1 MRLKSIITVIAL
13 ILIMF
18 MSAIES
24 SIISLAL
31 PTIKQDLNAGNLIS
45 LIFTAYFIALVI
57 ANPIVGELLSRFKII
72 YVAIAGLLLF
82 SIGSFMCGLSTNFT
96 MLIISRVIQGFGSG
110 VLMSLSQ
117 IVPKLAFEIPLR
129 YKIMGIVGSVWGIS
143 SIIGPLLGGGI
154 LEFATWHW
162 LFYINIPIAI
172 IAIILVIWTFHF
184 PEEETV
190 AKSKFDTKGLTL
202 FYVFIGLIMF
212 ALLNQQLLLLNFL
225 SFILAIVV
233 AMCLFK
239 VEKHVSSPFLP
250 VVEFNRSITLV
261 FITDLLTAICLMGFN
276 LYIPVYLQEQLGL
289 SPLQSGLVIFPLS
302 VAWITLNFNL
312 HLSVAWITLN
322 FNLHR
327 IEAKLSRKV
336 IYLLSF
342 TLLLVSSIIISFGI
356 KLPVLIAFVLI
367 LAGLSFGYIY
377 TKDSVIVQEET
388 SPLQMKK
395 MMSFYGLTKNLGASI
410 GSTIMGY
417 LYAIQSGIFGPNLHN
432 VLSAVAVI
440 SIGLIVLWVVF
451 FKEQSSQSKE

>member
-31 PTIKQDLNAGNLIS
+31 PTINQDLNAGNLIS

-82 SIGSFMCGLSTNFT
+82 SIGSLMCGLSTNFT

-233 AMCLFK
+233 AIRLFK

-312 HLSVAWITLN
+312 H
-322 FNLHR
+322 R

-356 KLPVLIAFVLI
+356 KLPLLIAFVLI

-417 LYAIQSGIFGPNLHN
+417 LYAIQSAIFGPNLHN

-440 SIGLIVLWVVF
+440 STGLIVLWVVF
-451 FKEQSSQSKE
+451 FKEQLSQSKE

>member
-312 HLSVAWITLN
+312 H
-322 FNLHR
+322 R

-367 LAGLSFGYIY
+367 LAGSSFGYIY

>member
-312 HLSVAWITLN
+312 H
-322 FNLHR
+322 R

-367 LAGLSFGYIY
+367 LAGLSFGYTY

>member
-302 VAWITLNFNL
+302 L
-312 HLSVAWITLN
+312 AWITLN

-395 MMSFYGLTKNLGASI
+395 MTSFYGLTKNLGASI

>member
-1 MRLKSIITVIAL
+1 MRLKSIVTVIAL

-18 MSAIES
+18 MAAIES

-57 ANPIVGELLSRFKII
+57 ANPIVGELLTRFKII
-72 YVAIAGLLLF
+72 YIAIAGLTLF
-82 SIGSFMCGLSTNFT
+82 TVGSLMSGLSTHFS

-110 VLMSLSQ
+110 VMMSLSQ

-172 IAIILVIWTFHF
+172 IAIILVVWTFHF

-190 AKSKFDTKGLTL
+190 AKSKFDTKGIAL
-202 FYVFIGLIMF
+202 FYIFIGLIMF
-212 ALLNQQLLLLNFL
+212 ALLNQQHLYLNIIGFV
-225 SFILAIVV
+225 LAILV
-233 AMCLFK
+233 ALRLFN
-239 VEKHVSSPFLP
+239 VEKKVSSPFLP
-250 VVEFNRSITLV
+250 VAEFNRMITLV
-261 FITDLLTAICLMGFN
+261 FITDLLTAVCLMGFN

-312 HLSVAWITLN
+312 H
-322 FNLHR
+322 H

-336 IYLLSF
+336 IYLSSF
-342 TLLLVSSIIISFGI
+342 TLLLLSSIIIAFGI
-356 KLPVLIAFVLI
+356 KLPILIACVLI
-367 LAGLSFGYIY
+367 LSGLSFGYIY

-388 SPLQMKK
+388 SPIQMKK

-417 LYAIQSGIFGPNLHN
+417 LYALKSGLFGANLHN
-432 VLSAVAVI
+432 ILGVVSLI
-440 SIGLIVLWVVF
+440 SVGLIVVWLIF
-451 FKEQSSQSKE
+451 YREAASQTKE

>member
-1 MRLKSIITVIAL
+1 MRLKSIVTVIAL
-13 ILIMF
+13 ILIMY
-18 MSAIES
+18 MAAIES

-57 ANPIVGELLSRFKII
+57 ANPIVGELLTRFKII
-72 YVAIAGLLLF
+72 YIAIAGLTLF
-82 SIGSFMCGLSTNFT
+82 TVGSLMSGLSTHFS
-96 MLIISRVIQGFGSG
+96 MLVISRVIQGFGSG
-110 VLMSLSQ
+110 VMMSLSQ

-172 IAIILVIWTFHF
+172 IAIILVVWTFHF

-190 AKSKFDTKGLTL
+190 AKSKFDTKGITL
-202 FYVFIGLIMF
+202 FYIFIGLIMF
-212 ALLNQQLLLLNFL
+212 ALLNQQHLYLNIIGFV
-225 SFILAIVV
+225 LAILV
-233 AMCLFK
+233 ALRLFN
-239 VEKHVSSPFLP
+239 VEKKVSSPFLP
-250 VVEFNRSITLV
+250 VAEFNRMITLV
-261 FITDLLTAICLMGFN
+261 FITDLLTAVCLMGFN

-312 HLSVAWITLN
+312 H
-322 FNLHR
+322 H

-336 IYLLSF
+336 IYLSSF
-342 TLLLVSSIIISFGI
+342 TLLLLSSIIIAFGI
-356 KLPVLIAFVLI
+356 KLPILIACVLI
-367 LAGLSFGYIY
+367 LSGLSFGYIY

-388 SPLQMKK
+388 SPIQMKK

-417 LYAIQSGIFGPNLHN
+417 LYALKSGLFGANLHN
-432 VLSAVAVI
+432 ILGVVSLI
-440 SIGLIVLWVVF
+440 SVGLIVVWLIF
-451 FKEQSSQSKE
+451 YREAASQTKE

>member
-212 ALLNQQLLLLNFL
+212 ALLNQQLLLFNFL

-261 FITDLLTAICLMGFN
+261 FITDLLTTICLMGFN

-289 SPLQSGLVIFPLS
+289 SPLQSGLVIFP
-302 VAWITLNFNL
+302 
-312 HLSVAWITLN
+312 LSVAWITLN

>member
-312 HLSVAWITLN
+312 H
-322 FNLHR
+322 R

-395 MMSFYGLTKNLGASI
+395 MMSFYRLTKNLGASI

>member
-289 SPLQSGLVIFPLS
+289 SPSQSGLVIFP
-302 VAWITLNFNL
+302 
-312 HLSVAWITLN
+312 LSVAWITLN

-451 FKEQSSQSKE
+451 F

>member
-143 SIIGPLLGGGI
+143 SIIGPLLGGDI

-312 HLSVAWITLN
+312 H
-322 FNLHR
+322 R

>member
-1 MRLKSIITVIAL
+1 MRLKSIVTVIAL

-18 MSAIES
+18 MAAIES

-57 ANPIVGELLSRFKII
+57 ANPIVGELLTRFKII
-72 YVAIAGLLLF
+72 YIAIAGLTLF
-82 SIGSFMCGLSTNFT
+82 TVGSLMSGLSTHFS

-110 VLMSLSQ
+110 VMMSLSQ

-172 IAIILVIWTFHF
+172 IAIILVVWTFHF
-184 PEEETV
+184 PEEKTV
-190 AKSKFDTKGLTL
+190 AKSKFDTKGITL
-202 FYVFIGLIMF
+202 FYIFIGLIMF
-212 ALLNQQLLLLNFL
+212 ALLNQQHLYLNIIGFV
-225 SFILAIVV
+225 LAILV
-233 AMCLFK
+233 ALRLFN
-239 VEKHVSSPFLP
+239 VEKKVSSPFLP
-250 VVEFNRSITLV
+250 VAEFNRMITLV
-261 FITDLLTAICLMGFN
+261 FITDLLTAVCLMGFN

-312 HLSVAWITLN
+312 H
-322 FNLHR
+322 H

-336 IYLLSF
+336 IYLSSF
-342 TLLLVSSIIISFGI
+342 TLLLLSSIIIAFGI
-356 KLPVLIAFVLI
+356 KLPILIACVLI
-367 LAGLSFGYIY
+367 LSGLSFGYIY

-388 SPLQMKK
+388 SPIQMKK

-417 LYAIQSGIFGPNLHN
+417 LYALKSGLFGANLHN
-432 VLSAVAVI
+432 ILGVVSLI
-440 SIGLIVLWVVF
+440 SVWLIF
-451 FKEQSSQSKE
+451 YREAASQTKE

>member
-1 MRLKSIITVIAL
+1 MRLKSIVTVIAL

-18 MSAIES
+18 MAAIES

-57 ANPIVGELLSRFKII
+57 ANPIVGELLTRFKII
-72 YVAIAGLLLF
+72 YIAIAGLTLF
-82 SIGSFMCGLSTNFT
+82 TVGSLMSGLSTHFS

-110 VLMSLSQ
+110 VMMSLSQ

-162 LFYINIPIAI
+162 LFFINIPIAI
-172 IAIILVIWTFHF
+172 IAIILVVWTFHF
-184 PEEETV
+184 SEEETV
-190 AKSKFDTKGLTL
+190 AKSKFDTKGITL
-202 FYVFIGLIMF
+202 FYIFIGLIMF
-212 ALLNQQLLLLNFL
+212 ALLNQQHLYLNIIGFV
-225 SFILAIVV
+225 LAILI
-233 AMCLFK
+233 ALRLFN
-239 VEKHVSSPFLP
+239 VEKKVSSPFLP
-250 VVEFNRSITLV
+250 VAEFNRMITLV
-261 FITDLLTAICLMGFN
+261 FITDLLTAVCLMGFN

-312 HLSVAWITLN
+312 H
-322 FNLHR
+322 H

-336 IYLLSF
+336 IYLSSF
-342 TLLLVSSIIISFGI
+342 TLLLLSSIIIAFGI
-356 KLPVLIAFVLI
+356 KLPILIACVLI
-367 LAGLSFGYIY
+367 LSGISFGYIY

-388 SPLQMKK
+388 SPIQMKK

-417 LYAIQSGIFGPNLHN
+417 LYALKSRLFGANLHN
-432 VLSAVAVI
+432 ILGVVSLI
-440 SIGLIVLWVVF
+440 SVGLIVVWLIF
-451 FKEQSSQSKE
+451 YREAASQTNE

>member
-312 HLSVAWITLN
+312 H
-322 FNLHR
+322 R

-440 SIGLIVLWVVF
+440 SIWLIVLWVVF

>member
-1 MRLKSIITVIAL
+1 MRLKSIVTVIAL

-18 MSAIES
+18 MAAIES

-57 ANPIVGELLSRFKII
+57 ANPIVGELLTRFKII
-72 YVAIAGLLLF
+72 YIAIAGLTLF
-82 SIGSFMCGLSTNFT
+82 TVGSLMSGLSTHFS

-110 VLMSLSQ
+110 VMMSLSQ

-172 IAIILVIWTFHF
+172 IAIILVVWTFHF
-184 PEEETV
+184 PEEKTV
-190 AKSKFDTKGLTL
+190 AKSKFDTKGITL
-202 FYVFIGLIMF
+202 FYIFIGLIMF
-212 ALLNQQLLLLNFL
+212 ALLNQQHLYLNIIGFV
-225 SFILAIVV
+225 LAILV
-233 AMCLFK
+233 ALRLFN
-239 VEKHVSSPFLP
+239 VEKKVSSPFLP
-250 VVEFNRSITLV
+250 VAEFNRMITLV
-261 FITDLLTAICLMGFN
+261 FITDLLTAVCLMGFN

-302 VAWITLNFNL
+302 VARITLNFNL
-312 HLSVAWITLN
+312 H
-322 FNLHR
+322 H

-336 IYLLSF
+336 IYLSSF
-342 TLLLVSSIIISFGI
+342 TLLLLSSIIIAFGI
-356 KLPVLIAFVLI
+356 KLPILIACVLI
-367 LAGLSFGYIY
+367 LSGLSFGYIY

-388 SPLQMKK
+388 SPIQMKK

-417 LYAIQSGIFGPNLHN
+417 LYALKSGLFGANLHN
-432 VLSAVAVI
+432 ILGVVSLI
-440 SIGLIVLWVVF
+440 SVGLIVVWLIF
-451 FKEQSSQSKE
+451 YREAASQTKE

>member
-1 MRLKSIITVIAL
+1 
-13 ILIMF
+13 

-302 VAWITLNFNL
+302 L
-312 HLSVAWITLN
+312 AWITLN

>member
-312 HLSVAWITLN
+312 H
-322 FNLHR
+322 R
-327 IEAKLSRKV
+327 IEAKLARKV

>member
-172 IAIILVIWTFHF
+172 IAIILVVWTFHF

-233 AMCLFK
+233 AIRLFK

-312 HLSVAWITLN
+312 H
-322 FNLHR
+322 R

-356 KLPVLIAFVLI
+356 KFPLLIAFVLI

>member
-1 MRLKSIITVIAL
+1 MRLKSIVTVIAL

-18 MSAIES
+18 MAAIES

-57 ANPIVGELLSRFKII
+57 ANPIVGELLTRFKII
-72 YVAIAGLLLF
+72 YIAIAGLTLF
-82 SIGSFMCGLSTNFT
+82 TVGSLMSGLSTHFS

-110 VLMSLSQ
+110 VMMSLSQ

-129 YKIMGIVGSVWGIS
+129 YKIMGIVGSIWGIS

-172 IAIILVIWTFHF
+172 IAIILVVWTFHF

-190 AKSKFDTKGLTL
+190 AKSKFDTKGITL
-202 FYVFIGLIMF
+202 FYIFIGLIMF
-212 ALLNQQLLLLNFL
+212 ALLNQQHLYLNIIGFV
-225 SFILAIVV
+225 LAILV
-233 AMCLFK
+233 ALRLFN
-239 VEKHVSSPFLP
+239 VEKKVSSPFLP
-250 VVEFNRSITLV
+250 VAEFNRMITLV
-261 FITDLLTAICLMGFN
+261 FITDLLTAVCLMGFN

-312 HLSVAWITLN
+312 H
-322 FNLHR
+322 H

-336 IYLLSF
+336 IYLSSF
-342 TLLLVSSIIISFGI
+342 TLLLLSSIIIAFGI
-356 KLPVLIAFVLI
+356 KLPILIACVLI
-367 LAGLSFGYIY
+367 LSGLSFGYIY

-388 SPLQMKK
+388 SPIQMKK

-417 LYAIQSGIFGPNLHN
+417 LYALKSGLFGANLHN
-432 VLSAVAVI
+432 ILGVVSLI
-440 SIGLIVLWVVF
+440 SVGLIVVWLIF
-451 FKEQSSQSKE
+451 YREAASQTKE

>member
-261 FITDLLTAICLMGFN
+261 FITDLLTAIYLMGFN

-289 SPLQSGLVIFPLS
+289 SPLQSGLVIFP
-302 VAWITLNFNL
+302 
-312 HLSVAWITLN
+312 LSVAWITLN

-410 GSTIMGY
+410 GSTIGSTIMGY

>member
-24 SIISLAL
+24 SIISIAL

-302 VAWITLNFNL
+302 L
-312 HLSVAWITLN
+312 AWITLN

-367 LAGLSFGYIY
+367 LAGLSFGYTY
-377 TKDSVIVQEET
+377 TKDRVIVQEET

>member
-57 ANPIVGELLSRFKII
+57 ANPIVGKLLSRFKII

-312 HLSVAWITLN
+312 H
-322 FNLHR
+322 R

>member
-302 VAWITLNFNL
+302 VAWITLNL
-312 HLSVAWITLN
+312 
-322 FNLHR
+322 NLHR

>member
-1 MRLKSIITVIAL
+1 MRLKSIVTVIAL

-18 MSAIES
+18 MAAIES

-57 ANPIVGELLSRFKII
+57 ANPIVGELLTRFKII
-72 YVAIAGLLLF
+72 YIAIAGLTLF
-82 SIGSFMCGLSTNFT
+82 TVGSLMSGLSTHFS
-96 MLIISRVIQGFGSG
+96 MLVISRVIQGFGSG
-110 VLMSLSQ
+110 VMMSLSQ

-172 IAIILVIWTFHF
+172 IAIILVVWTFHF

-190 AKSKFDTKGLTL
+190 AKSKFDTKGITL
-202 FYVFIGLIMF
+202 FYIFIGLIMF
-212 ALLNQQLLLLNFL
+212 ALLNQQHLYLNIIGFV
-225 SFILAIVV
+225 LAILV
-233 AMCLFK
+233 ALRLFN
-239 VEKHVSSPFLP
+239 VEKKVSSPFLP
-250 VVEFNRSITLV
+250 VAEFNRMITLV
-261 FITDLLTAICLMGFN
+261 FITDLLTAVCLMGFN

-312 HLSVAWITLN
+312 H
-322 FNLHR
+322 H

-336 IYLLSF
+336 IYLSSF
-342 TLLLVSSIIISFGI
+342 TLLLLSSIIIAFGI
-356 KLPVLIAFVLI
+356 KLPILIACVLI
-367 LAGLSFGYIY
+367 LSGLSFGYIY

-388 SPLQMKK
+388 SPIQMKK

-417 LYAIQSGIFGPNLHN
+417 FYALKSGLFGANLHN
-432 VLSAVAVI
+432 ILGVVSLI
-440 SIGLIVLWVVF
+440 SVGLIVVWLIF
-451 FKEQSSQSKE
+451 YREAASQTKE

>member
-18 MSAIES
+18 MSAIEP

-312 HLSVAWITLN
+312 H
-322 FNLHR
+322 R

-451 FKEQSSQSKE
+451 F

>member
-312 HLSVAWITLN
+312 H
-322 FNLHR
+322 R
-327 IEAKLSRKV
+327 IEAKLSRKF

>member
-1 MRLKSIITVIAL
+1 MRLKSIVTVIAL

-18 MSAIES
+18 MAAIES

-57 ANPIVGELLSRFKII
+57 ANPIVGELLTRFKII
-72 YVAIAGLLLF
+72 YIAIAGLTLF
-82 SIGSFMCGLSTNFT
+82 TVGSLMSGLSTHFS
-96 MLIISRVIQGFGSG
+96 MLVISRVIQGFGSG
-110 VLMSLSQ
+110 VMMSLSQ

-172 IAIILVIWTFHF
+172 IAIILVVWTFHF

-190 AKSKFDTKGLTL
+190 AKSKFDTKGITL
-202 FYVFIGLIMF
+202 FYIFIGLIMF
-212 ALLNQQLLLLNFL
+212 ALLNQQHLYLNIIGFV
-225 SFILAIVV
+225 LAILV
-233 AMCLFK
+233 ALRLFN
-239 VEKHVSSPFLP
+239 VEKKVSSPFLP
-250 VVEFNRSITLV
+250 VAEFNRMITLV
-261 FITDLLTAICLMGFN
+261 FITDLLTAVCLMGFN

-312 HLSVAWITLN
+312 H
-322 FNLHR
+322 H

-336 IYLLSF
+336 IYLSSF
-342 TLLLVSSIIISFGI
+342 TLLLLSSIIIAFGI
-356 KLPVLIAFVLI
+356 KLPILIACVLI
-367 LAGLSFGYIY
+367 LSGLSFGYIY
-377 TKDSVIVQEET
+377 TKDSVIVQVET
-388 SPLQMKK
+388 SPIQMKK

-417 LYAIQSGIFGPNLHN
+417 LYALKSGLFGANLHN
-432 VLSAVAVI
+432 ILGVVSLI
-440 SIGLIVLWVVF
+440 SVGLIVVWLIF
-451 FKEQSSQSKE
+451 YREAASQTKE

>member
-1 MRLKSIITVIAL
+1 MRLKSIVTVIAL

-18 MSAIES
+18 MAAIES

-57 ANPIVGELLSRFKII
+57 ANPIVGELLTRFKII
-72 YVAIAGLLLF
+72 YIAIAGLTLF
-82 SIGSFMCGLSTNFT
+82 TVGSLMSGLSTHFS

-110 VLMSLSQ
+110 VMMSLSQ

-172 IAIILVIWTFHF
+172 IAIILVVWTFHF
-184 PEEETV
+184 PEEKTV
-190 AKSKFDTKGLTL
+190 AKSKFDTKGITL
-202 FYVFIGLIMF
+202 FYIFIGLIMF
-212 ALLNQQLLLLNFL
+212 ALLNQQHLYLNIIG
-225 SFILAIVV
+225 FILAILV
-233 AMCLFK
+233 ALRLFN
-239 VEKHVSSPFLP
+239 VEKKVSSPFLP
-250 VVEFNRSITLV
+250 VAEFNRMITLV
-261 FITDLLTAICLMGFN
+261 FITDLLTAVCLMGFN

-312 HLSVAWITLN
+312 H
-322 FNLHR
+322 H

-336 IYLLSF
+336 IYLSSF
-342 TLLLVSSIIISFGI
+342 TLLLLSSIIIAFGI
-356 KLPVLIAFVLI
+356 KLPILIACVLI
-367 LAGLSFGYIY
+367 LSGLSFGYIY

-388 SPLQMKK
+388 SPIQMKK

-417 LYAIQSGIFGPNLHN
+417 LYALKSGLFGANLHN
-432 VLSAVAVI
+432 ILGVVSLI
-440 SIGLIVLWVVF
+440 SVGLIVVWLIF
-451 FKEQSSQSKE
+451 YREAASQTKE

>member
-13 ILIMF
+13 ILITF

-302 VAWITLNFNL
+302 L
-312 HLSVAWITLN
+312 AWITLN

>member
-312 HLSVAWITLN
+312 H
-322 FNLHR
+322 R

-410 GSTIMGY
+410 GSTMMGY

>member
-1 MRLKSIITVIAL
+1 MRLKSIVTVIAL

-18 MSAIES
+18 MAAIES

-57 ANPIVGELLSRFKII
+57 ANPIVGELLTRFKII
-72 YVAIAGLLLF
+72 YIAIAGLTLF
-82 SIGSFMCGLSTNFT
+82 TVGSLMSGLSTHFS
-96 MLIISRVIQGFGSG
+96 MLVISRVIQGFGSG
-110 VLMSLSQ
+110 VMMSLSQ

-172 IAIILVIWTFHF
+172 IAIILVVWTFHF

-190 AKSKFDTKGLTL
+190 AKSKFDTKGITL
-202 FYVFIGLIMF
+202 FYIFIGLIMF
-212 ALLNQQLLLLNFL
+212 ALLNQQHLYLNIIGFV
-225 SFILAIVV
+225 LAILV
-233 AMCLFK
+233 ALRLFN
-239 VEKHVSSPFLP
+239 VEKKVSSPFLP
-250 VVEFNRSITLV
+250 VAEFNRMITLV
-261 FITDLLTAICLMGFN
+261 FITDLLTAVCLMGFN

-312 HLSVAWITLN
+312 H
-322 FNLHR
+322 H

-336 IYLLSF
+336 IYLSSF
-342 TLLLVSSIIISFGI
+342 TLLLLSSIIIAFGI
-356 KLPVLIAFVLI
+356 KSPILIACVLI
-367 LAGLSFGYIY
+367 LSGLSFGYIY

-388 SPLQMKK
+388 SPIQMKK

-417 LYAIQSGIFGPNLHN
+417 LYALKSGLFGANLHN
-432 VLSAVAVI
+432 ILGVVSLI
-440 SIGLIVLWVVF
+440 SVGLIVVWLIF
-451 FKEQSSQSKE
+451 YREAASQTKE

>member
-312 HLSVAWITLN
+312 H
-322 FNLHR
+322 R

-417 LYAIQSGIFGPNLHN
+417 LYAMQSGIFGPNLHN

>member
-312 HLSVAWITLN
+312 H
-322 FNLHR
+322 R

-356 KLPVLIAFVLI
+356 KLPVLIALVLI

>member
-82 SIGSFMCGLSTNFT
+82 SIGSLMCGLSTNFT

-233 AMCLFK
+233 AIRLFK

-312 HLSVAWITLN
+312 H
-322 FNLHR
+322 R

-356 KLPVLIAFVLI
+356 KLPLLIAFVLI

-417 LYAIQSGIFGPNLHN
+417 LYAIQSAIFGPNLHN

-440 SIGLIVLWVVF
+440 STGLIVLWL
-451 FKEQSSQSKE
+451 SLIHI

>member
-72 YVAIAGLLLF
+72 YVAITGLLLF

-233 AMCLFK
+233 AICLFK

-289 SPLQSGLVIFPLS
+289 SPLQSGLVIFP
-302 VAWITLNFNL
+302 
-312 HLSVAWITLN
+312 LSVAWITLN

>member
-1 MRLKSIITVIAL
+1 MRLKSIVTVIAL

-18 MSAIES
+18 MAAIES

-57 ANPIVGELLSRFKII
+57 ANPIVGELLTRFKII
-72 YVAIAGLLLF
+72 YIAIAGLTLF
-82 SIGSFMCGLSTNFT
+82 TVGSLMSGLSTHFS

-110 VLMSLSQ
+110 VMMSLSQ

-162 LFYINIPIAI
+162 LFYINIPIAL
-172 IAIILVIWTFHF
+172 IAIILVVWTFHF
-184 PEEETV
+184 PEEKTV
-190 AKSKFDTKGLTL
+190 AKSKFDTKGITL
-202 FYVFIGLIMF
+202 FYIFIGLIMF
-212 ALLNQQLLLLNFL
+212 ALLNQQHLYLNIIGFV
-225 SFILAIVV
+225 LAILV
-233 AMCLFK
+233 ALRLFN
-239 VEKHVSSPFLP
+239 VEKKVSSPFLP
-250 VVEFNRSITLV
+250 VAEFNRMITLV
-261 FITDLLTAICLMGFN
+261 FITDLLTAVCLMGFN

-312 HLSVAWITLN
+312 H
-322 FNLHR
+322 H

-336 IYLLSF
+336 IYLSSF
-342 TLLLVSSIIISFGI
+342 TLLLLSSIIIAFGI
-356 KLPVLIAFVLI
+356 KLPILIACVLI
-367 LAGLSFGYIY
+367 LSGLSFGYIY

-388 SPLQMKK
+388 SPIQMKK
-395 MMSFYGLTKNLGASI
+395 MMSFYGLTKKLGASI

-417 LYAIQSGIFGPNLHN
+417 LYALKSGLFGANLHN
-432 VLSAVAVI
+432 ILGVVSLI
-440 SIGLIVLWVVF
+440 SVGLIVVWLIF
-451 FKEQSSQSKE
+451 YREAASQTKE

>member
-190 AKSKFDTKGLTL
+190 VKSKFDTKGLTL

-312 HLSVAWITLN
+312 H
-322 FNLHR
+322 R

-367 LAGLSFGYIY
+367 LAGLSFRYIY

>member
-1 MRLKSIITVIAL
+1 MRLKSIVTVIAL

-18 MSAIES
+18 MAAIES

-57 ANPIVGELLSRFKII
+57 ANPIVGELLTRFKII
-72 YVAIAGLLLF
+72 YIAIAGLTLF
-82 SIGSFMCGLSTNFT
+82 TVGSLMSGLSTHFS
-96 MLIISRVIQGFGSG
+96 MLVISRVIQGFGSG
-110 VLMSLSQ
+110 VMMSLSQ

-172 IAIILVIWTFHF
+172 IAIILVVWTFHF

-190 AKSKFDTKGLTL
+190 AKSKFDTKGITL
-202 FYVFIGLIMF
+202 FYIFIGLIMF
-212 ALLNQQLLLLNFL
+212 ALLNQQHLYLNIIGFV
-225 SFILAIVV
+225 LAILV
-233 AMCLFK
+233 ALRLFN
-239 VEKHVSSPFLP
+239 VEKKVSSPFLP
-250 VVEFNRSITLV
+250 VAEFNRMITLV
-261 FITDLLTAICLMGFN
+261 FITDLLTAVCLMGFN

-312 HLSVAWITLN
+312 H
-322 FNLHR
+322 H

-336 IYLLSF
+336 IYLSSF
-342 TLLLVSSIIISFGI
+342 TLLLLSSIIIAFGI
-356 KLPVLIAFVLI
+356 KLPILIACVLI
-367 LAGLSFGYIY
+367 LSGLSFGYIY

-388 SPLQMKK
+388 SPIQMKK

-417 LYAIQSGIFGPNLHN
+417 LYALKSGLFGANLHN
-432 VLSAVAVI
+432 ILGVVSLI
-440 SIGLIVLWVVF
+440 SVGLIVV
-451 FKEQSSQSKE
+451 